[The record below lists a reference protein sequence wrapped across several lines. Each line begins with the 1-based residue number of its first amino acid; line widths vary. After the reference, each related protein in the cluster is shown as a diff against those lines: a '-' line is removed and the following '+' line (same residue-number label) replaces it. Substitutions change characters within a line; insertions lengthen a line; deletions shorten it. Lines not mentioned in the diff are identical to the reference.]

1 MRRSALALV
10 VPALAALAAGCG
22 TATSGSQP
30 GHPPGT
36 APTTTTATTAAAPA
50 TVKVESRVLPH
61 LGRVLVDASGRTL
74 YIFLPD
80 RQKRVT
86 CTASC
91 QDVWP
96 PLAAPSSGKAVAVPP
111 VKSSLLGSDPNLNGG
126 RVVTYNGWPL
136 YTFVPDSG
144 PGTAYGQAKYLN
156 GGVWFVISPS
166 GQPVT
171 SNQPPTSASSTTSTA
186 PKARAGAKPRSR
198 KVKSKVR
205 TSGKR

>member
-10 VPALAALAAGCG
+10 VPAVAALAAGCG
-22 TATSGSQP
+22 SATSGSQP
-30 GHPPGT
+30 GHPPAT

-50 TVKVESRVLPH
+50 AVKVESRTLPH

-74 YIFLPD
+74 YVFLPD
-80 RQKRVT
+80 RQQRVS
-86 CTASC
+86 CPASC

-96 PLAAPSSGKAVAVPP
+96 PLLAPSSGKAIAVPP
-111 VKSSLLGSDPNLNGG
+111 VKSSLIGSDPNPGGG

-166 GQPVT
+166 GQPIT
-171 SNQPPTSASSTTSTA
+171 SSQSATSTA
-186 PKARAGAKPRSR
+186 TATTPTARAGAKPRNR

-205 TSGKR
+205 TAHKR